1 LIKAIQERIR
11 NYLDEQGYEG
21 LDFIVERPKKR
32 AFGHISTNLAMKL
45 APLLR
50 KNPYQI
56 AGELAETLFQNIQ
69 YLEKIEVIRPGFI
82 NFFFK
87 AAYFQS
93 LVEELLAA
101 GADFQKPQLL
111 KKEKIQV
118 EFVSANPTGPLT
130 IGHGRQAVLGDT
142 VGRIFEWFGHEITRE
157 YYFNDAG
164 RQMRLLGL
172 SVYARYMNLFGY
184 EAELPDDGY
193 QGDYI
198 IDIAKSIAD
207 KWSDKYL
214 NQPENSL
221 FTDFAAES
229 VFKMIQTS
237 LERLN
242 IRHDVYYNEKDLYAE
257 GKISEVLKILEEKNF
272 TYQYD
277 GAIWFKARFF
287 GAEKDRVLV
296 KSSGEPT
303 YRLPDIAYHR
313 QKLLRGFD
321 RIIDLFGAD
330 HHATFPDVIAA
341 LQAMDLDSS
350 KIQALIHQFVTLTKD
365 GEKVKMSTRKAT
377 FVTLDE
383 LIDLVGADVVRYF
396 YLMRGADSHLNFDIS
411 LAQKESDENPVFYL
425 QYAHARMHNILV
437 HSREKGI
444 ESFLEGDCSL
454 LIEDEILEVLD
465 IISEFGEIMETAAR
479 TLDPIHLIN
488 YLQKL
493 ATAFHRFY
501 ARHRVVSEDLELSKA
516 RLKFILAVKTIIT
529 NAMGILGIH
538 TPDVM

>member
-1 LIKAIQERIR
+1 LIKTIQVRIEQ
-11 NYLDEQGYEG
+11 YLKEHKLTE
-21 LDFIVERPKKR
+21 LDFTVERPKKR
-32 AFGHISTNLAMKL
+32 EFGHLSTNLALKL
-45 APLLR
+45 APKLR
-50 KNPYQI
+50 QNPYQI
-56 AGELAETLFQNIQ
+56 ATDLAQNLFQNLNYI
-69 YLEKIEVIRPGFI
+69 EKIEVIRPGFI
-82 NFFFK
+82 NIFLE
-87 AAYFQS
+87 AAYFQA
-93 LVEELLAA
+93 LVEEVLEK
-101 GADFQKPQLL
+101 GGDFQKPIPE

-142 VGRIFEWFGHEITRE
+142 VARIFEWFGHDVTRE

-172 SVYARYMNLFGY
+172 SVYARYMNLLGY
-184 EAELPDDGY
+184 EAELPADGY

-198 IDIAKSIAD
+198 IDIAKIIVD
-207 KWSDKYL
+207 KWGEKYL
-214 NQPENSL
+214 NQPDNPY
-221 FTDFAAES
+221 FTDFAAEQ
-229 VFKMIQTS
+229 VFTLIQNT
-237 LERLN
+237 LDRLN
-242 IRHDVYYNEKDLYAE
+242 IRHDVYYNEKDLYAS
-257 GKISEVLKILEEKNF
+257 GKIREVLKLLEEKNY

-277 GAIWFKARFF
+277 GAIWFKATLF

-313 QKLLRGFD
+313 EKLLRGFA
-321 RIIDLFGAD
+321 RVIDLFGAD

-341 LQAMDLDSS
+341 LKAMDLDTSP
-350 KIQALIHQFVTLTKD
+350 IQALIHQFVTLTRD

-383 LIDLVGADVVRYF
+383 LIDLVGADVARYF
-396 YLMRGADSHLNFDIS
+396 YLMRSADSHLNFDIS

-444 ESFLEGDCSL
+444 DDFLDADCSL
-454 LIEDEILEVLD
+454 LVEDEILEVLD
-465 IISEFGEIMETAAR
+465 IISEFGEMMETASR

-493 ATAFHRFY
+493 AGAFHRFY
-501 ARHRVVSEDLELSKA
+501 AKHRVVSEDQALSKA
-516 RLKFILAVKTIIT
+516 RLKFILAVKTAIA
-529 NAMGILGIH
+529 NAMQILGIQ
-538 TPDVM
+538 TPNVM